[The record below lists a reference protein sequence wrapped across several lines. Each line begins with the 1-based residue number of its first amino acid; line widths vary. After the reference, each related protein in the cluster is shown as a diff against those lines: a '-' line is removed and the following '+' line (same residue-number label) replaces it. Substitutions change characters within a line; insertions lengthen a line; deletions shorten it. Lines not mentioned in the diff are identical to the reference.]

1 MDSVIVDNYIE
12 RILVDKNKHSLLIDK
27 EGNRANC
34 QFNADRYKLAIV
46 TAMRGHNA
54 D

>member
-27 EGNRANC
+27 EGNRAIANLM
-34 QFNADRYKLAIV
+34 QMDTSSAL
-46 TAMRGHNA
+46 
-54 D
+54 